1 MKKFFL
7 TILLSSSTFVAFA
20 GSGNEEICEPFDRGI
35 GKDNTCFI
43 PKGSVGCG
51 LSVSYNNYSIG
62 NASDDAGYKMLYSL
76 IDGMHASLNSFG
88 ISPYVTYFFAN
99 NLSVGL
105 RFDYEKSG
113 FNLGNLDLA
122 LSDDLAFS
130 IKDLNY
136 LRQGYSGAIALRNY
150 MPIAG
155 SRRFAIFAEVSASG
169 TYAQSESYR
178 HEDGNKFG
186 TYQDIYKLSLGIVP
200 GVVCF
205 MTNEAALEVS
215 VGVLGFDYQ
224 KTVQTTNQVEKSV
237 MENSNANFKINL
249 LSIKIGMSFYILTGN
264 HRKNKMS

>member
-1 MKKFFL
+1 MKKIFL
-7 TILLSSSTFVAFA
+7 TALLASMTFMAFA
-20 GSGNEEICEPFDRGI
+20 GSREDGAGEPFDRGI
-35 GKDNTCFI
+35 GKANACFI
-43 PKGSVGCG
+43 PKGTVGCG

-62 NASDDAGYKMLYSL
+62 NASDDAGYKMLFSL
-76 IDGMHASLNSFG
+76 LDGVHANLNSFG
-88 ISPYVTYFFAN
+88 ISPYVSYFFAD

-113 FNLGNLDLA
+113 FNLGNIDLA

-130 IKDLNY
+130 VNDLNY
-136 LRQGYSGAIALRNY
+136 IKQGYSGAIALRNY
-150 MPIAG
+150 MPIAN
-155 SRRFAIFAEVSASG
+155 SRRFAIFAEVSAAG

-178 HEDGNKFG
+178 HEGENKFG
-186 TYQDIYKLSLGIVP
+186 TYSDIYKLSLGIVP

-249 LSIKIGMSFYILTGN
+249 LSIKIGMSFYILTGK
-264 HRKNKMS
+264 HRKNRV